1 MSLKREKPEIDDFE
15 EEEKFGSKEKLLNF
29 QSQYFKKIF
38 LTVFN
43 GYPCKNFT
51 KYFCILL
58 VSEPSE
64 PFFILRKKL
73 HFLAAGGVDGLPNSY
88 PYFSL

>member
-38 LTVFN
+38 LKFLTDTLAKISQNIFAFYWFQN
-43 GYPCKNFT
+43 
-51 KYFCILL
+51 
-58 VSEPSE
+58 
-64 PFFILRKKL
+64 LRSL
-73 HFLAAGGVDGLPNSY
+73 FL
-88 PYFSL
+88 F

>member
-38 LTVFN
+38 L
-43 GYPCKNFT
+43 K
-51 KYFCILL
+51 
-58 VSEPSE
+58 
-64 PFFILRKKL
+64 
-73 HFLAAGGVDGLPNSY
+73 FLTD
-88 PYFSL
+88 